1 MTAIDMDGIGGSD
14 IDGDCIDGDDDD
26 ELLFA
31 DEVGRRGSSLTALRL
46 GSPAGAPYPPA

>member
-14 IDGDCIDGDDDD
+14 IDGDCIDDDD

-31 DEVGRRGSSLTALRL
+31 DEVG
-46 GSPAGAPYPPA
+46 